1 MGWLARLFNRKKKE
15 PGQGSGRKNK
25 RPWQP
30 WKWSKWKEEQAKQ
43 AEKPEESMSI
53 DWGAVFGDEELEA
66 TPFGM
71 MPKADKVNKAL
82 EEYDLKTQDMIER
95 EDQREKARE
104 TLNRRTGLQWT
115 KEEYDEYW
123 DTFGDSTYNQEF
135 GSDELIEAERI
146 ASDRGMDFDTF
157 VNMVKDISNR
167 ASGQG
172 WDQRRAQ
179 DELFKSVREWE
190 QMDPWTDWESYV

>member
-30 WKWSKWKEEQAKQ
+30 WKWKQWKEEQAKQ

-71 MPKADKVNKAL
+71 MPKADKVNKAM
-82 EEYDLKTQDMIER
+82 EEYDLKTTTKRKYKVVLEKESEIDFNDYHTLSQFVDAENLGCHFKIE
-95 EDQREKARE
+95 
-104 TLNRRTGLQWT
+104 TMLFRRIT
-115 KEEYDEYW
+115 
-123 DTFGDSTYNQEF
+123 
-135 GSDELIEAERI
+135 
-146 ASDRGMDFDTF
+146 
-157 VNMVKDISNR
+157 
-167 ASGQG
+167 
-172 WDQRRAQ
+172 
-179 DELFKSVREWE
+179 WE
-190 QMDPWTDWESYV
+190 QKRPLLIF